1 VDETVRVAA
10 VQMDVAWLD
19 PEANAETI
27 RSSIAH
33 AAGELGAKIVVFPEL
48 ATSGYLVGRDREF
61 QHRFHAA
68 ARAVPSAFTDGIAEA
83 TREHGCYAVV
93 GMLRAHPT
101 IPACLYNSTLVLGP
115 EGDIVAVYDKTHIPS
130 EEKHYFMAGSEI
142 DVIRTKVATLGVL
155 ICADNSFPEAAR
167 VLALRGAEIICVS
180 YSRYSFDEGLYLS
193 LARARAYE
201 NQVAVVCANRVGE
214 ERWPGHEGM
223 RFEGRSCIFGPD
235 GSLLARSDDDRPCV
249 ITADLTRRA
258 MEEVRLWQTR
268 FRDRRPDL
276 YGRLADGE

>member
-1 VDETVRVAA
+1 MEETVRVAA
-10 VQMDVAWLD
+10 VQMDVAWMD

-27 RSSIAH
+27 RSLIAH
-33 AAGELGAKIVVFPEL
+33 AAGELDARVLVFPEL

-61 QHRFHAA
+61 QRRYLAA
-68 ARAVPSAFTDGIAEA
+68 ARAVPGPYADGIAEA

-93 GMLRAHPT
+93 GMLRSHPT
-101 IPACLYNSTLVLGP
+101 IPACLYNSTVVFGP
-115 EGDIVAVYDKTHIPS
+115 DGEVVGIYDKTHIPS
-130 EEKHYFMAGSEI
+130 EEKHYFMAGHEI
-142 DVIRTKVATLGVL
+142 DVIRTPVANLGVL

-167 VLALRGAEIICVS
+167 VLALHGAEIICVS
-180 YSRYSFDEGLYLS
+180 YSRYSFDEDLYLS

-214 ERWPGHEGM
+214 EHWPGQEAT

-235 GSLLARSDDDRPCV
+235 GSLLARSPDDQPCV
-249 ITADLTRRA
+249 ITADLTRRS
-258 MEEVRLWQTR
+258 MEDVRLWQTR

-276 YGRLADGE
+276 YRRLADSE